1 MSLATI
7 EATQIGQLANL
18 YCLKTLPLQVMHSSA
33 GYYIGTCDEN
43 GLPVSRESAQYWKT
57 REGLQ
62 NSVAGRGSC
71 MMMSSS

>member
-57 REGLQ
+57 RADATEAFRTGAWSQ
-62 NSVAGRGSC
+62 RRYP
-71 MMMSSS
+71 